1 MSKNHLIAFGKL
13 CSLVVIATGGL
24 MFASCAKDGFD
35 DESFDSSVKNSQL
48 ATPTADNIT
57 VTASADGKTQTFS
70 WPVVHGAGGYL
81 VSLYNTEEMDDP
93 IVRDTLVDGCSVTLP
108 REEDL
113 NYQFTIQTK
122 GRSNLNNNDA
132 AEMVTYLFTTFS
144 PSLAT
149 IPAGSDLY
157 QWFAENPVP
166 DSEET
171 IYYDLEAGGQYTL
184 SKSVDFSTH
193 AVVLRTAS
201 KSDWATVTPADGAAL
216 EYCGSFGL
224 KYLIIDGSMT
234 DNPLL
239 AFSANP
245 PASILDASH
254 NNHNQITRPTS
265 IQKCSFIHVQGM
277 ILYDNKVKYCLKDF
291 VMDDCTIQLEPTGG
305 MSNSSVFYVY
315 DGGGFIN
322 DFTMT
327 NTTVWNAN
335 ANTFK
340 YLIRYNN
347 SGRCD
352 RAGYTTNSI
361 NIKNCT
367 MYNVVKTG
375 QMCNH
380 GGFDGQATSN
390 YDVENNIFV
399 DCGSHQVARRFVGRL
414 NDAAK
419 IVFNNNTYWFDGE
432 ANDQTGYDTG
442 YILTTDP
449 AFANAA
455 EGDFRPSGAEQ
466 LSMKTGDPRWL
477 PSAE

>member
-1 MSKNHLIAFGKL
+1 
-13 CSLVVIATGGL
+13 
-24 MFASCAKDGFD
+24 
-35 DESFDSSVKNSQL
+35 
-48 ATPTADNIT
+48 
-57 VTASADGKTQTFS
+57 
-70 WPVVHGAGGYL
+70 
-81 VSLYNTEEMDDP
+81 
-93 IVRDTLVDGCSVTLP
+93 
-108 REEDL
+108 
-113 NYQFTIQTK
+113 
-122 GRSNLNNNDA
+122 
-132 AEMVTYLFTTFS
+132 
-144 PSLAT
+144 
-149 IPAGSDLY
+149 
-157 QWFAENPVP
+157 
-166 DSEET
+166 
-171 IYYDLEAGGQYTL
+171 
-184 SKSVDFSTH
+184 
-193 AVVLRTAS
+193 
-201 KSDWATVTPADGAAL
+201 
-216 EYCGSFGL
+216 
-224 KYLIIDGSMT
+224 
-234 DNPLL
+234 
-239 AFSANP
+239 
-245 PASILDASH
+245 
-254 NNHNQITRPTS
+254 
-265 IQKCSFIHVQGM
+265 
-277 ILYDNKVKYCLKDF
+277 
-291 VMDDCTIQLEPTGG
+291 MDDCTIQLEPTDG

-414 NDAAK
+414 SDAAK